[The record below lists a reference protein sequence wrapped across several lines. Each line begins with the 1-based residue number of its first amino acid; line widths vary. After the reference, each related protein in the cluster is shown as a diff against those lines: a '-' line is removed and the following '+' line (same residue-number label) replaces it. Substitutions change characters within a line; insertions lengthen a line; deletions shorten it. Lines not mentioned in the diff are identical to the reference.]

1 MLVGA
6 CAAFAAVW
14 AVLAWSND
22 SQAGWMAPL
31 GALDIAWILRL
42 SGWPAGQWRAAV
54 GVVATAGLVA
64 LANWWIIAAHLG
76 EVMGFDPLASA
87 LRLGVNHAWVLAKL
101 ANGTFE
107 LVMIAVAL
115 VLAAVVSR

>member
-1 MLVGA
+1 MLLGA

-14 AVLAWSND
+14 TVLAWSND

-31 GALDIAWILRL
+31 GALDVAWILRL
-42 SGWPAGQWRAAV
+42 SGWPAGRWRAVA

-76 EVMGFDPLASA
+76 EAMGFDPLASA
-87 LRLGVNHAWVLAKL
+87 LRLGVNHAWMLAQL